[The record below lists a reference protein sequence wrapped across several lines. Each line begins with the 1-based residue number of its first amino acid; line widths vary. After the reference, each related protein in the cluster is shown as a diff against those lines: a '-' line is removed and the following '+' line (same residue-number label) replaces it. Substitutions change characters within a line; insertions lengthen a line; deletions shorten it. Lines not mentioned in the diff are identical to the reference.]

1 MKVTQEKLPASQIGL
16 EIEVSPEASK
26 QAYEKTIQDFI
37 RHANIPGF
45 RKGKVPRQVV
55 LQRFGS
61 KRIKAT
67 VLDELV
73 QDSLKKAVEQEKI
86 EAIGQFQLRSDFDA
100 LLDTFE
106 PGNAIVFSAAVDVP
120 PQATLNICT
129 GLTVQAEEIKH
140 DETRVDKVLEDYRK
154 RSATLVPVEDRGANE
169 EDVATVDFTGKLT
182 AEGQEGEEIP
192 GGSATD
198 FQIELSEGRFIPGFI
213 EGIIGMAV
221 GETKDVEATFPEG
234 YPQEDLAGKPAVFT
248 ITVKELKERELPD
261 LDDDFAQDI
270 SEFETLEELR
280 NSLEER
286 YQTEASDRTKTNKQE
301 ALLAELIKHIDVD
314 LPETM
319 VRQEVDYS
327 ITQTAMQLQQQGM
340 DIKKMFTQEVVKML
354 REQARPE
361 AINRL
366 RRTMALGEVAKQ
378 QSLKVEAEEITAKA
392 QELIA
397 QYEDQEL
404 DMQRVRQVVEED
416 LLKDKI
422 MDWLEQNNTVE
433 LVPEG
438 TLVKEEEADAIAA
451 ADQIVEAVAE
461 AVVETET
468 VEAETVEA
476 EAVEA
481 EVAEATEATEEAE
494 ESAIAD
500 SEPEKPKKTSK
511 IPAAKTGESAKK
523 AKSSSKPTKSPS
535 KSDPK

>member
-1 MKVTQEKLPASQIGL
+1 
-16 EIEVSPEASK
+16 
-26 QAYEKTIQDFI
+26 
-37 RHANIPGF
+37 
-45 RKGKVPRQVV
+45 
-55 LQRFGS
+55 
-61 KRIKAT
+61 
-67 VLDELV
+67 
-73 QDSLKKAVEQEKI
+73 
-86 EAIGQFQLRSDFDA
+86 
-100 LLDTFE
+100 
-106 PGNAIVFSAAVDVP
+106 
-120 PQATLNICT
+120 
-129 GLTVQAEEIKH
+129 
-140 DETRVDKVLEDYRK
+140 
-154 RSATLVPVEDRGANE
+154 
-169 EDVATVDFTGKLT
+169 
-182 AEGQEGEEIP
+182 
-192 GGSATD
+192 
-198 FQIELSEGRFIPGFI
+198 
-213 EGIIGMAV
+213 
-221 GETKDVEATFPEG
+221 
-234 YPQEDLAGKPAVFT
+234 
-248 ITVKELKERELPD
+248 
-261 LDDDFAQDI
+261 
-270 SEFETLEELR
+270 
-280 NSLEER
+280 
-286 YQTEASDRTKTNKQE
+286 
-301 ALLAELIKHIDVD
+301 
-314 LPETM
+314 
-319 VRQEVDYS
+319 
-327 ITQTAMQLQQQGM
+327 
-340 DIKKMFTQEVVKML
+340 MFTQEVVKML

-451 ADQIVEAVAE
+451 ADQIVEAAAE
-461 AVVETET
+461 AVVETEA
-468 VEAETVEA
+468 VEAEAVEA

-481 EVAEATEATEEAE
+481 EVVEADAVEAEAAEAEAAEATEEAEAAE

>member
-1 MKVTQEKLPASQIGL
+1 
-16 EIEVSPEASK
+16 
-26 QAYEKTIQDFI
+26 
-37 RHANIPGF
+37 
-45 RKGKVPRQVV
+45 
-55 LQRFGS
+55 
-61 KRIKAT
+61 
-67 VLDELV
+67 
-73 QDSLKKAVEQEKI
+73 
-86 EAIGQFQLRSDFDA
+86 
-100 LLDTFE
+100 
-106 PGNAIVFSAAVDVP
+106 
-120 PQATLNICT
+120 
-129 GLTVQAEEIKH
+129 
-140 DETRVDKVLEDYRK
+140 
-154 RSATLVPVEDRGANE
+154 
-169 EDVATVDFTGKLT
+169 
-182 AEGQEGEEIP
+182 
-192 GGSATD
+192 
-198 FQIELSEGRFIPGFI
+198 
-213 EGIIGMAV
+213 
-221 GETKDVEATFPEG
+221 
-234 YPQEDLAGKPAVFT
+234 
-248 ITVKELKERELPD
+248 LPD

-286 YQTEASDRTKTNKQE
+286 YQTEAGDRTKTNKQE

-397 QYEDQEL
+397 QYEDQDL